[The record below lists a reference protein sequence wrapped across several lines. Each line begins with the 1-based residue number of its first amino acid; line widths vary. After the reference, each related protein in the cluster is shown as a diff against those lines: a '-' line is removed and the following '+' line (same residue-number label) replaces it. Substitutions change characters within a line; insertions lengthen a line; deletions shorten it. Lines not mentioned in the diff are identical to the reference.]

1 MRKIR
6 EIVERNG
13 YLKREGKGKY
23 EVQTRFLDFVLA
35 WKGSRKELE
44 ENLKKM
50 YEITIDK
57 REISATIEDLPFS
70 IGELLAAS
78 DILAWILKISKRT
91 HKKNKKAIKK
101 L

>member
-13 YLKREGKGKY
+13 YLKREKH
-23 EVQTRFLDFVLA
+23 EDDSVETRFLDFVIA
-35 WKGSRKELE
+35 WKGPRKEIEGILT
-44 ENLKKM
+44 KM
-50 YEITIDK
+50 YEITVDK

-70 IGELLAAS
+70 IGELLSAS
-78 DILAWILKISKRT
+78 NVLAWILEIPKKT
-91 HKKNKKAIKK
+91 HNKNKKAIKK

>member
-1 MRKIR
+1 MRKTR

-13 YLKREGKGKY
+13 YLKREGKGEF

-44 ENLKKM
+44 DTLTKM
-50 YEITIDK
+50 YETTVDK
-57 REISATIEDLPFS
+57 REISATIEDLPFN
-70 IGELLAAS
+70 IGELLDAS
-78 DILAWILKISKRT
+78 DILAWILKISPKV